1 MCKKSYLI
9 SSDIVPRTL
18 IVPFLFDVSL
28 DLITL
33 IYLDSTHA
41 YPGINEQTNNI
52 YKQTYVFGGM
62 GYRTDLSVGIHS
74 TYLLKQ
80 HCLLKRVMRG
90 EPTGRML
97 TASIS
102 TVAALINK
110 RLT

>member
-1 MCKKSYLI
+1 MYL
-9 SSDIVPRTL
+9 
-18 IVPFLFDVSL
+18 
-28 DLITL
+28 
-33 IYLDSTHA
+33 
-41 YPGINEQTNNI
+41 EC
-52 YKQTYVFGGM
+52 M

-102 TVAALINK
+102 TSS
-110 RLT
+110 RPYQ

>member
-1 MCKKSYLI
+1 MYFEC
-9 SSDIVPRTL
+9 
-18 IVPFLFDVSL
+18 
-28 DLITL
+28 
-33 IYLDSTHA
+33 
-41 YPGINEQTNNI
+41 
-52 YKQTYVFGGM
+52 M

-102 TVAALINK
+102 TSS
-110 RLT
+110 RPYQ